1 MPDATTPDNSGVRK
15 RFLGR
20 VRHIGANLIPGK
32 PRIARLERGAVS
44 LCFDDFPR
52 NAWTEGGPILRRAG
66 ARATY
71 YIAGG
76 FCDGDRDGVPF
87 YKGSDI
93 PEIVGA
99 GHEIGCHT
107 FDHHSTLEVDL
118 GTYLASVRRNA
129 SFVEELVPGYQMKSH
144 ALPYG
149 DVRLAHRRA
158 LGRLFDGVRGVRAP
172 HQTHRIDRTLLR
184 AAGLEE
190 RVAST
195 IDWPRLLSMTA
206 RDRGW
211 LIVFTHGISD
221 QPTPFDTHRDSLE
234 GFLAMVAGHGLQFA
248 TVREVLGRLDGVA
261 SPD

>member
-1 MPDATTPDNSGVRK
+1 MPNATTPGNSGDRT
-15 RFLGR
+15 RLLGR
-20 VRHIGANLIPGK
+20 VRHIGANLVPGRPSK
-32 PRIARLERGAVS
+32 ARLERGTVS

-52 NAWTEGGPILRRAG
+52 NAWTEGGPILHRAG
-66 ARATY
+66 VRATY

-76 FCDGDRDGVPF
+76 FCDGKRDGVPF
-87 YKGSDI
+87 YKASDI

-99 GHEIGCHT
+99 DHEIGCHT

-118 GTYLASVRRNA
+118 GTYLASVRQNG
-129 SFVEELVPGYQMKSH
+129 SFIKELVPGYEMKSH

-149 DVRLAHRRA
+149 DVRLAHRWA

-190 RVAST
+190 RVANT
-195 IDWPRLLSMTA
+195 IDWSRLLSMTA

-211 LIVFTHGISD
+211 LIVFTHGVSD

-234 GFLAMVAGHGLQFA
+234 GFLAMVAGTGLQFA
-248 TVREVLGRLDGVA
+248 TVQEVLSSLNGVA
-261 SPD
+261 LPD